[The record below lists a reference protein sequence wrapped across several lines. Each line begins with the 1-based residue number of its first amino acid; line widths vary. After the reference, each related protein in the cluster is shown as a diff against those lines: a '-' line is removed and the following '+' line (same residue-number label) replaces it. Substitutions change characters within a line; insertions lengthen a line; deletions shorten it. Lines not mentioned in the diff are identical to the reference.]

1 MKKKTLY
8 ICLDE
13 PVGIFQIEKI
23 IKMNLVLKNF
33 KVKFISSENLFFSKK
48 QIENYFK
55 FTPKKEIPKKIS
67 KFKNLKEWEI
77 FLKSITKDDLFF
89 SFRDTK
95 KNKLNTTDI
104 ELFEKYNIRTIFL
117 NEAPKIEYNFKKSF
131 FNNLLGFINDN
142 FVKFIKFFKRKNSFQ
157 ATFLIGSGELSY
169 RNFLRKDVA
178 SSYINL
184 PSYWIDF
191 SKKKTKK
198 DIITYVDESIFYSR
212 DVNLSNQK
220 DKRCSNPIKF
230 LSDLNNFFKL
240 LESKTNYEIVIACS
254 KKSFKY
260 TKDIFNK
267 RKIVYGKTS
276 EYISKSRLVL
286 GHSSESL
293 NQAIYN
299 EVPVQCLKHKTFS
312 FKRNYRIE
320 RKSSNIFN
328 KNSFFI
334 EDYLKGK
341 HNMKLS
347 IDRRFYKNVL
357 YKYYITKNLKFE
369 NFSKKF
375 KNVIERKI
383 K

>member
-8 ICLDE
+8 INLDE
-13 PVGIFQIEKI
+13 PSGIFQIEKFV
-23 IKMNLVLKNF
+23 KMNLTLKNF
-33 KVKFISSENLFFSKK
+33 KVKFISSENLSYSKK
-48 QIENYFK
+48 NIENYLK
-55 FTPKKEIPKKIS
+55 FTPKKEIPRKIS
-67 KFKNLKEWEI
+67 KFKNSKEWEI
-77 FLKSITKDDLFF
+77 FLKSVTKDDLFCV
-89 SFRDTK
+89 FRDTK
-95 KNKLNTTDI
+95 ENKLNATDI
-104 ELFEKYNIRTIFL
+104 ELFKRYNIRSLFL
-117 NEAPKIEYNFKKSF
+117 SEASKIEYNFKKSL

-142 FVKFIKFFKRKNSFQ
+142 LVKFKKFLKRKNSFQ

-169 RNFLRKDVA
+169 RNFSRKEVT
-178 SSYINL
+178 SNYINL
-184 PSYWIDF
+184 PSFWIDF

-212 DVNLSNQK
+212 DLNLFNQK

-240 LESKTNYEIVIACS
+240 LESKTNYKIVIACS

-267 RKIVYGKTS
+267 RKVVYGKTS

-293 NQAIYN
+293 TQAIYN

-312 FKRNYRIE
+312 FKRNYKIE

-375 KNVIERKI
+375 KTVIEKKI

>member
-13 PVGIFQIEKI
+13 PVSIFQIEKI
-23 IKMNLVLKNF
+23 IKMNLILKNF
-33 KVKFISSENLFFSKK
+33 KVKFISSENLFYSKK

-55 FTPKKEIPKKIS
+55 FTPKKEIPRKIS
-67 KFKNLKEWEI
+67 KFRNSKEWEI
-77 FLKSITKDDLFF
+77 FLKSLTKDDLFF

-95 KNKLNTTDI
+95 KNKLNATDI

-117 NEAPKIEYNFKKSF
+117 SEAPKIEYNFKKSLF
-131 FNNLLGFINDN
+131 TNLLGFINDN
-142 FVKFIKFFKRKNSFQ
+142 FVKFIKFFERKNSFQ
-157 ATFLIGSGELSY
+157 ASFLIGSGELSY
-169 RNFLRKDVA
+169 KNFLRKDIA
-178 SSYINL
+178 SNYINL

-198 DIITYVDESIFYSR
+198 NIITYVDESIFYSR
-212 DVNLSNQK
+212 DLSLYNQK

-230 LSDLNNFFKL
+230 LNDLNNFFKL

-299 EVPVQCLKHKTFS
+299 KVPVQCLKHETFS

-334 EDYLKGK
+334 EDYLNGK
-341 HNMKLS
+341 HNIKFS
-347 IDRRFYKNVL
+347 FDKRFYKKVL

-375 KNVIERKI
+375 KTVIEKL
-383 K
+383 

>member
-8 ICLDE
+8 IYRDE
-13 PVGIFQIEKI
+13 PAGIFQIEKY
-23 IKMNLVLKNF
+23 IKMNLILKNF
-33 KVKFISSENLFFSKK
+33 KVKFISSENLFYSKK

-55 FTPKKEIPKKIS
+55 FTPKKEIPRKIS
-67 KFKNLKEWEI
+67 KFRNSKEWEI
-77 FLKSITKDDLFF
+77 FLKSVKKDDLFF
-89 SFRDTK
+89 VFRDTK
-95 KNKLNTTDI
+95 NNKFSATEI
-104 ELFEKYNIRTIFL
+104 ELFKRYNIRTIFL
-117 NEAPKIEYNFKKSF
+117 SETPKIEYNFKKSLF
-131 FNNLLGFINDN
+131 TNILGFINDN

-169 RNFLRKDVA
+169 RNFLRKDIA
-178 SSYINL
+178 SNYINL

-191 SKKKTKK
+191 SKKKTKRN
-198 DIITYVDESIFYSR
+198 IITYVDESIFYSR
-212 DVNLSNQK
+212 DLNLNNQK

-230 LSDLNNFFKL
+230 LNDLNNFFKL

-293 NQAIYN
+293 TQAIYN

-334 EDYLKGK
+334 EDYLEGK
-341 HNMKLS
+341 HNIKLS
-347 IDRRFYKNVL
+347 IDRRFYRNVL
-357 YKYYITKNLKFE
+357 YKYYISKNLKSE

-375 KNVIERKI
+375 KIVIEKLG
-383 K
+383 

>member
-8 ICLDE
+8 IYRDE
-13 PVGIFQIEKI
+13 PAGIFQIEKY
-23 IKMNLVLKNF
+23 IKMNLILKNF
-33 KVKFISSENLFFSKK
+33 KVKFISSENLFYSKK

-55 FTPKKEIPKKIS
+55 FTPKKEIPRKIS
-67 KFKNLKEWEI
+67 KFRNSKEWEI
-77 FLKSITKDDLFF
+77 FLKSVKKDDLFF
-89 SFRDTK
+89 VFRDTK
-95 KNKLNTTDI
+95 NNKFSATEI
-104 ELFEKYNIRTIFL
+104 ELFKRYNIRTIFL
-117 NEAPKIEYNFKKSF
+117 SETPKIEYNFKKSLF
-131 FNNLLGFINDN
+131 TNILGFINDN

-169 RNFLRKDVA
+169 KNFLRKDIA
-178 SSYINL
+178 SNYINL

-198 DIITYVDESIFYSR
+198 NIITYVDESIFYSR
-212 DVNLSNQK
+212 DANLNNQK

-230 LSDLNNFFKL
+230 LNDLNNFFKL

-293 NQAIYN
+293 TQAIYN

-334 EDYLKGK
+334 EDYLEGK
-341 HNMKLS
+341 HNIKLS

-357 YKYYITKNLKFE
+357 YKYYISKNLKSE

-375 KNVIERKI
+375 KIVIEKLG
-383 K
+383 

>member
-8 ICLDE
+8 IYRDE
-13 PVGIFQIEKI
+13 PAGIFQIEKY
-23 IKMNLVLKNF
+23 IKMNLILKNF
-33 KVKFISSENLFFSKK
+33 KVKFISSENLFYSKK

-55 FTPKKEIPKKIS
+55 FTPKKEIPRKIS
-67 KFKNLKEWEI
+67 KFRNSKEWEI
-77 FLKSITKDDLFF
+77 FLKSVKKDDLFF
-89 SFRDTK
+89 VFRDTK
-95 KNKLNTTDI
+95 NNKFSATEI
-104 ELFEKYNIRTIFL
+104 ELFKRYNIRTIFL
-117 NEAPKIEYNFKKSF
+117 SETPKIEYNFKKSLF
-131 FNNLLGFINDN
+131 TNILGFINDN

-169 RNFLRKDVA
+169 RNFLRKDIA
-178 SSYINL
+178 SNYINL

-191 SKKKTKK
+191 SKKKTKRN
-198 DIITYVDESIFYSR
+198 IITYVDESIFYSR
-212 DVNLSNQK
+212 DANLNNQK

-230 LSDLNNFFKL
+230 LNDLNNFFKL

-293 NQAIYN
+293 TQAIYN

-334 EDYLKGK
+334 EDYLEGK
-341 HNMKLS
+341 HNIKLS
-347 IDRRFYKNVL
+347 IDRRFYRNVL
-357 YKYYITKNLKFE
+357 YKYYISKNLKSE

-375 KNVIERKI
+375 KIVIEKLG
-383 K
+383 

>member
-8 ICLDE
+8 IYRDE
-13 PVGIFQIEKI
+13 PAGIFQIEKY
-23 IKMNLVLKNF
+23 IKMNLILKNF
-33 KVKFISSENLFFSKK
+33 KVKFISSENLFYSKK

-55 FTPKKEIPKKIS
+55 FTPKKEIPRKIS
-67 KFKNLKEWEI
+67 KFRNSKEWEI
-77 FLKSITKDDLFF
+77 FLKSVKKDDLFF
-89 SFRDTK
+89 VFRDTK
-95 KNKLNTTDI
+95 NNKFSATEI
-104 ELFEKYNIRTIFL
+104 ELFKRYNIRTIFL
-117 NEAPKIEYNFKKSF
+117 SETPKIEYNFKKSLF
-131 FNNLLGFINDN
+131 TNILGFINDN

-169 RNFLRKDVA
+169 KNFLRKDIA
-178 SSYINL
+178 SNYINL

-198 DIITYVDESIFYSR
+198 NIITYVDESIFYSR
-212 DVNLSNQK
+212 DANLNNQK

-230 LSDLNNFFKL
+230 LNDLNNFFKL

-293 NQAIYN
+293 TQAIYN

-320 RKSSNIFN
+320 RMSSNIFN

-334 EDYLKGK
+334 EDYLEGK
-341 HNMKLS
+341 HNIKLS

-357 YKYYITKNLKFE
+357 YKYYISKNLKSE

-375 KNVIERKI
+375 KIVIEKLG
-383 K
+383 